1 MLLLVP
7 GHERTRNFCFVSL
20 LVEEKL
26 FDFNVPD
33 DSPYTLDDGGL
44 LISKQF
50 FTTSII
56 RVKKGTACFVGFI
69 FHNVMRGMQYF
80 VVADFS
86 GHICMTVGSTACPKT
101 SSKQRLEHDS
111 AV

>member
-7 GHERTRNFCFVSL
+7 GHKRTRNFCFVSL

-33 DSPYTLDDGGL
+33 GSPYTLDDGGL
-44 LISKQF
+44 RISKQF
-50 FTTSII
+50 LTTSII
-56 RVKKGTACFVGFI
+56 SVKKGFI

-80 VVADFS
+80 VVADFP